1 MSALNRKRTHSRAS
15 QSSPK
20 SSPIG
25 FVANSITSNYVD
37 PYEEAHYNADVL
49 QLTEENIIEFEENVA
64 ALFNHDPDGHFAP
77 ITLTDELERLNIGK
91 PQTPDDTRMAES
103 AAAGRRGG
111 KEEAGLPPTALE
123 LPQLKRLP
131 EELVDVIRND
141 RSFRAV
147 LTSLRM
153 DTWVKEE
160 DLELFLMRSGI
171 SIKQRNDEFL
181 VCAAVLPIDKSDPF
195 YKLVDDTPVEGDTE
209 EDARFILS
217 EYAKSR
223 HHSEAEDEDYASVM
237 DDHVRFVLKYEAHPE
252 RNNVLR
258 IVEWTVEVI

>member
-1 MSALNRKRTHSRAS
+1 MSAPSRKRTHARAS

-25 FVANSITSNYVD
+25 FVSNSITSNYID
-37 PYEEAHYNADVL
+37 PYEEAHYSADVL

-64 ALFNHDPDGHFAP
+64 ALFNHDPEGRFAP
-77 ITLTDELERLNIGK
+77 ATLTDDLERLNIG
-91 PQTPDDTRMAES
+91 TPHTPEDTRMAE
-103 AAAGRRGG
+103 AAAAQR
-111 KEEAGLPPTALE
+111 KSEDTGLPPTALR
-123 LPQLKRLP
+123 LPQLAKLP

-147 LTSLRM
+147 LTSLRV

-171 SIKQRNDEFL
+171 SVKQRNDNFL
-181 VCAAVLPIDKSDPF
+181 VCAAVLPIDKNDPF

-217 EYAKSR
+217 EYAKSPY
-223 HHSEAEDEDYASVM
+223 HTEAEDEDYASVM
-237 DDHVRFVLKYEAHPE
+237 DDHVRFVLQYEDHPE

-258 IVEWTVEVI
+258 ITEWTVGVI